1 MPFFLK
7 KKSFIVLFSLLGFQ
21 FIFLSLQ
28 LPQGGHQS
36 FLEKWIF
43 GFLANTQ
50 SGLTYIIEGAGNL
63 WSDYIALH
71 QARKENKELKEKI
84 VTLTQ
89 ENLLLQ
95 DKLTKKE
102 KSSQAIQNLAPLNKS
117 IVLAQVIGLDPA
129 NYFRT
134 VVINRGQAQGLAP
147 NMVVLDEKGH
157 LIGRLIEPVSW
168 QAATVQLVTDTNFA
182 ASVRT
187 KKKNLVG
194 ILSGDG
200 HGRCFL
206 KYILETETDVE
217 EGEELVTTGYDGVFF
232 AGLPVGKISAIYAT
246 QGLFKSILV
255 QPYFN
260 FHNLEI
266 VAVIKTS
273 PKESF

>member
-7 KKSFIVLFSLLGFQ
+7 KKSFIVLFSLLGLQ

-63 WSDYIALH
+63 WNDYIALH

-187 KKKNLVG
+187 QKKNLVG

>member
-7 KKSFIVLFSLLGFQ
+7 KKSFIVLFSLLGLQ

-63 WSDYIALH
+63 WNDYIALH

>member
-7 KKSFIVLFSLLGFQ
+7 KKSFIVLFSLLGLQ

-273 PKESF
+273 PKESY

>member
-7 KKSFIVLFSLLGFQ
+7 KKSFIVLFSLLGLQ

>member
-187 KKKNLVG
+187 QKKNLVG

>member
-7 KKSFIVLFSLLGFQ
+7 KKSFIVLFSLLGLQ

-102 KSSQAIQNLAPLNKS
+102 NSSQAIQNLAPLNKS

>member
-7 KKSFIVLFSLLGFQ
+7 KKSFIVLFSLLGLQ

-157 LIGRLIEPVSW
+157 LIGRLIDPVSW

>member
-7 KKSFIVLFSLLGFQ
+7 KKSFIVLFSLLGLQ

-187 KKKNLVG
+187 QKKNLVG

>member
-63 WSDYIALH
+63 WNDYIALH

-187 KKKNLVG
+187 QKKNLVG